1 MDSTNSTQQAAKP
14 EQKQGSASLKSTSI
28 SLIEDL
34 IGNRMKISYQQF
46 FVLLKTQHKQIMD
59 NEEQSEIE
67 SQLAQTEPPEEEVVT
82 AQEEQQK
89 QYIGGDD
96 VNQQIHENVT
106 RIDREM
112 QQSDIDL
119 IRKSFKGHFVFF
131 SLPEDQIDKLIKHMF
146 YCTLKANQFIF
157 KQGDQASSY
166 FVIEKG
172 SVEIIINDRQ
182 IRTLAEGS
190 YFGEIALL
198 YNATRSASIRTLTD
212 CGFWSLDHR
221 TFKKT
226 IEELMLKD
234 YDENRKFIDEVPF
247 FSFMTSEQKDQIAHA
262 LITSKFAPGQAI
274 VNEGDQ
280 ADSFYVIK
288 SGEVSVLKGTKE
300 IRKMGAKD
308 SFGEQALYEKSKSVA
323 TCVAE
328 TEVKCVALGREN
340 LILGD
345 KVQIII
351 FNNIMR
357 WSFDKSEVLQQ
368 LSKIQLEKIAQRAKI
383 DNYKEGQVIVEAG
396 KACDKLIV
404 VLEGV
409 MTNSKSDLVPKGLC
423 FGDQFLM
430 REKYGQII
438 DSEYAM
444 VRDGVLATIS
454 YQSLFDIF
462 GGDLETALK
471 KNENSHEK
479 KITQLGERADASHI
493 SFEDL
498 IYIEKIGQGQFGKV
512 YLVKHKS
519 INKMFVLK
527 SVSKAS
533 IINQMLEKHI
543 LQERTVMEQCNFP
556 FIMGFVRTF
565 QDDIFIYFL
574 VEYLRGMELFDV
586 MRNMGPLTKY
596 DTQFYV
602 ATMILALEYL
612 HSKSIVYRDL
622 KPENIMV
629 NDAGYICLKSFWAA
643 KPLIKSKN
651 YRTYTIIGTPHY
663 MAPEIL
669 LGKGYSFNVDLW
681 SMGICM
687 YELMCGKVPYA
698 EEQDDPYE
706 IYEEIMNTQLKFPT
720 FIGDGQAK
728 KFMEQLLSKQPETR
742 LGSSFSALKANPWF
756 EDFDYDKLFSRE
768 LQKVPY
774 VPPKDR
780 MISEHDIEKKFQLG
794 EPFVQ
799 EIQQERTM
807 RNQMYRKELARDPN
821 WDKDF

>member
-1 MDSTNSTQQAAKP
+1 MGCGSSNSSQLAAEP
-14 EQKQGSASLKSTSI
+14 EQKQRSASVKSTTTSE
-28 SLIEDL
+28 IEDL
-34 IGNRMKISYQQF
+34 IGKKIPK
-46 FVLLKTQHKQIMD
+46 LLVQPESKHKQTID
-59 NEEQSEIE
+59 NEEQLKID
-67 SQLAQTEPPEEEVVT
+67 SQLGPAQPPPEDVVR
-82 AQEEQQK
+82 AQKKQQK
-89 QYIGGDD
+89 KYRGGDD
-96 VNQQIHENVT
+96 VNHQIHENVT

-131 SLPEDQIDKLIKHMF
+131 SLPEDQIAQLIEHMF

-166 FVIEKG
+166 FVIERG
-172 SVEIIINDRQ
+172 SVEIIINDKQ
-182 IRTLAEGS
+182 IRTLTEGS

-212 CGFWSLDHR
+212 CGFWSLDR
-221 TFKKT
+221 STFKKT
-226 IEELMLKD
+226 IEELMLKE

-247 FSFMTSEQKDQIAHA
+247 FSFMTSDQKDSIAHA
-262 LITSKFAPGQAI
+262 LITTKFVPGQAI

-308 SFGEQALYEKSKSVA
+308 SFGEQALYEKSKRGA

-340 LILGD
+340 LTKILGD

-351 FNNIMR
+351 FSNIMR
-357 WSFDKSEVLQQ
+357 WSFEKSEVLKQ

-383 DNYKEGQVIVEAG
+383 DNYKKGQVILEAG

-409 MTNSKSDLVPKGLC
+409 MTNAKQDSVPKGLC

-430 REKYGQII
+430 KEKYGQII
-438 DSEYAM
+438 ESQYEM

-454 YQSLFDIF
+454 YQSLFKIF

-479 KITQLGERADASHI
+479 KIKQLGERADASHI
-493 SFEDL
+493 SVEDL
-498 IYIEKIGQGQFGKV
+498 IYIKKLGEGQFGMV

-519 INKMFVLK
+519 INKVFALK

-533 IINQMLEKHI
+533 IIEQNLEKHI
-543 LQERTVMEQCNFP
+543 LQEKTVLEQCNFP
-556 FIMGFVRTF
+556 FIMGFIRTF
-565 QDDIFIYFL
+565 KDDISIYFL
-574 VEYLRGMELFDV
+574 VEYIRGMELFDV
-586 MRNMGPLTKY
+586 IRDMGLLTKY

-629 NDAGYICLKSFWAA
+629 NDAGYMYLIDLGTA
-643 KPLIKSKN
+643 KPLIKSRA

-663 MAPEIL
+663 MAPEII

-687 YELMCGKVPYA
+687 YEFMCGGVPYA

-720 FIGDGQAK
+720 FIRDRQAK

-756 EDFDYDKLFSRE
+756 DDFDFDKLFSRE

-780 MISEHDIEKKFQLG
+780 MISEHDIEKKFQQG
-794 EPFVQ
+794 KPVVQ
-799 EIQQERTM
+799 EIKQEQSM
-807 RNQMYRKELARDPN
+807 QKQKYKKELAKDPN

>member
-1 MDSTNSTQQAAKP
+1 MKLLQLKKNSKNKIQMEMMQIIRIMKMLQ
-14 EQKQGSASLKSTSI
+14 E
-28 SLIEDL
+28 LIEKC
-34 IGNRMKISYQQF
+34 N
-46 FVLLKTQHKQIMD
+46 VLNKNIV
-59 NEEQSEIE
+59 E
-67 SQLAQTEPPEEEVVT
+67 
-82 AQEEQQK
+82 
-89 QYIGGDD
+89 
-96 VNQQIHENVT
+96 
-106 RIDREM
+106 
-112 QQSDIDL
+112 SDIDL
-119 IRKSFKGHFVFF
+119 IRNSFKGHFVFF
-131 SLPEDQIDKLIKHMF
+131 SLSEDQIAKLIEQMF

-198 YNATRSASIRTLTD
+198 YNTTRSASIRTLTD
-212 CGFWSLDHR
+212 CGFWSLDSS
-221 TFKKT
+221 TFKKI
-226 IEELMLKD
+226 IEKLMLQD

-247 FSFMTSEQKDQIAHA
+247 FSFMTSEQKDQSAYA
-262 LITSKFAPGQAI
+262 LITTKFAPGQAI

-308 SFGEQALYEKSKSVA
+308 SFGEQALYEKSKREV
-323 TCVAE
+323 TFVAE

-351 FNNIMR
+351 FWNIMR
-357 WSFDKSEVLQQ
+357 WSFEKSEVLKQ
-368 LSKIQLEKIAQRAKI
+368 LSKIQLEKIVQRAKI
-383 DNYKEGQVIVEAG
+383 DNYKKGQVIVEAG

-404 VLEGV
+404 VLEGA
-409 MTNSKSDLVPKGLC
+409 MTNSKQDSVPKGLC

-454 YQSLFDIF
+454 NQTLFLIF

-479 KITQLGERADASHI
+479 KIKQLGERADASHI

-498 IYIEKIGQGQFGKV
+498 IYIDKLGQSDFGMI

-519 INKMFVLK
+519 INKFFALK
-527 SVSKAS
+527 VVNKAQVDEQQLEKAS
-533 IINQMLEKHI
+533 LLEK
-543 LQERTVMEQCNFP
+543 TVLEQCNFP
-556 FIMGFVRTF
+556 FIMGFARTF
-565 QDDIFIYFL
+565 KDDISIYFL
-574 VEYLRGMELFDV
+574 LEYIRGIKLSEVISDI
-586 MRNMGPLTKY
+586 GPLTEY

-602 ATMILALEYL
+602 ASMILVLEYL

-629 NDAGYICLKSFWAA
+629 NDAGYIYLIDFWTA
-643 KPLIKSKN
+643 KPLIKS
-651 YRTYTIIGTPHY
+651 RTYTIIGTPYY

-669 LGKGYSFNVDLW
+669 QHKGYSFNVDLW

-687 YELMCGKVPYA
+687 YELMCGAVPY
-698 EEQDDPYE
+698 EKDDPYE
-706 IYEEIMNTQLKFPT
+706 IYEAILNTELKFPT
-720 FIGDGQAK
+720 FIRDGQAK
-728 KFMEQLLSKQPETR
+728 KLMEQLLSKQPEKR
-742 LGSSFSALKANPWF
+742 LVSSFSALKANPWF
-756 EDFDYDKLFSRE
+756 DDFDFDKLFSRE

-774 VPPKDR
+774 VPPKDQ
-780 MISEHDIEKKFQLG
+780 MISERRIEKIFQQG
-794 EPFVQ
+794 KPVVQ
-799 EIQQERTM
+799 EIKQKQTMQQYK
-807 RNQMYRKELARDPN
+807 YRKQLAKDPN